1 MTPWTVACQAPL
13 SMEFPRQE
21 YWHGLPFPSP
31 GDLPDAGIESRCP
44 GLQADCLPSELP
56 AKQYLE
62 PVYLNN
68 NSANGADCSGNGADG
83 GGGDDTDGHEGDD
96 NDEMVIVALVMMM
109 LIVIVML
116 VLMGLR

>member
-83 GGGDDTDGHEGDD
+83 GGDDTDGHEGDD
-96 NDEMVIVALVMMM
+96 NDEMVIVVLVMMM

>member
-1 MTPWTVACQAPL
+1 VTPWTVACQAPL

-83 GGGDDTDGHEGDD
+83 GGDDTDGHEGDD
-96 NDEMVIVALVMMM
+96 NDEMVIVVLVMMM

>member
-1 MTPWTVACQAPL
+1 
-13 SMEFPRQE
+13 MEFPRQE

-83 GGGDDTDGHEGDD
+83 GGDDTDGHEGDD
-96 NDEMVIVALVMMM
+96 NDEMVIVVLVMMM